1 MTPSPRPRRK
11 RTVTLTYQDFE
22 RMCLN
27 HNLEDIDA
35 QAFWK
40 AALDLPNNRQPTE
53 VAALTRPQIEDIFH
67 AEFCMDRDDADKFW
81 DAAIETM
88 RDNWID

>member
-1 MTPSPRPRRK
+1 
-11 RTVTLTYQDFE
+11 
-22 RMCLN
+22 MCLC

-40 AALDLPNNRQPTE
+40 MALDLPNNQRELTE
-53 VAALTRPQIEDIFH
+53 LVALTRPQIEDIFH

-81 DAAIETM
+81 DAATELM
-88 RDNWID
+88 QAGDR